1 MDITIAVTCTTPE
14 EAQDVLAKLNG
25 AVAQPSSDSSDEL
38 GIDDDDN
45 GSETPAAAPAS
56 KKKAKKKASKKK
68 AKKKAAKKEEPAGP
82 TFDEVKEKL
91 AEFNDA
97 FGLDEA
103 KKLVEHFGAL
113 RISALEESRYAEF
126 VAAVPWYLENPD
138 ADYADFEFEAE

>member
-25 AVAQPSSDSSDEL
+25 AVAQPSSTSDDEL
-38 GIDDDDN
+38 GIDDADTGGED
-45 GSETPAAAPAS
+45 SSKKVS
-56 KKKAKKKASKKK
+56 KKKAKKKTTKKKASKKS
-68 AKKKAAKKEEPAGP
+68 AKKEEPAGP

-113 RISALEESRYAEF
+113 RISALAEDRYAEF